1 MTRLVVVSLIFA
13 AAVGVLIW
21 VGTVQA
27 SIPVIR
33 VSEVL
38 ARSPD
43 GYMQVDDGKIV
54 EIASLEPLR
63 FSVAPAKDPAAI
75 LWVESRLAPPENFR
89 KDIEVSLRGEYRKDR
104 QTFEATRISTQCP
117 SKYEASKEAE
127 KAKEAAPP
135 AFPSLEGTPPRVA
148 N

>member
-1 MTRLVVVSLIFA
+1 MTKLIVVSLIFA
-13 AAVGVLIW
+13 VAVGVLIW

-38 ARSPD
+38 AASPE

-54 EIASLEPLR
+54 EIVSLDPLR
-63 FSVAPAKDPAAI
+63 FSVAPAKDPAAL
-75 LWVESRLAPPENFR
+75 LWVESKLAPPENFR
-89 KDIEVSLRGEYRKDR
+89 KDIDVSLRGEYRKEK
-104 QTFEATRISTQCP
+104 QVFEATRISTQCP
-117 SKYEASKEAE
+117 SKYVASTEAE
-127 KAKEAAPP
+127 KAREKAPP
-135 AFPSLEGTPPRVA
+135 AFPALEGASPRVS